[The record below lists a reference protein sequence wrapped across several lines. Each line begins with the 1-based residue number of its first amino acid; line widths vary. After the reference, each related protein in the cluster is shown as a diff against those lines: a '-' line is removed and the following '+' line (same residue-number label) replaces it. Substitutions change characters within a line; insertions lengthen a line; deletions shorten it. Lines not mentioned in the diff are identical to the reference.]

1 MALVSALRSPVA
13 LFLATGL
20 LALSGIVAG
29 TTELSRRAAAT
40 EAVADARQI
49 TEVLAHSVA
58 EPDMPRGLVLGEPGA
73 IDRFDR
79 AVLERLLVSD
89 VRRVKIW
96 TAEGLIVYSDKT
108 QVIGGRYPLDDDE
121 LEVLRTGA
129 TDAEV
134 SDLSKP
140 ENRFERDAGG
150 LLEVYTRVVSPE
162 GTPLLF
168 EVYFSA
174 AAVSTREDEI
184 ASQFRPIT
192 LTGLGLVVAVATALL
207 WLLTRRLRRSAEERE
222 RLLTAAVEASEAE
235 RLRIA
240 RDLHDGVVQDLAGA
254 TFTVGALA
262 RQAAL
267 RPETRRVLSDA
278 AAVLRGSQ
286 RSLRSLMMEIYPPD
300 LDATGL
306 PAALHD
312 LLAPAQAQGIEV
324 ALRAAPL
331 EDVDGQTLR
340 LVWRVAQEAVR
351 NALRHS
357 GAASFAVDLSV
368 EPAAAVA
375 SRRTVVLVVS
385 DDGKG
390 FAPGASRPSRFGLR
404 GLAGLVADAGGR
416 LHVASAPGSGTTVT
430 LWLEVAT

>member
-1 MALVSALRSPVA
+1 MPLVSALRSPVA

-40 EAVADARQI
+40 EAVADARQT

-79 AVLERLLVSD
+79 AVLDRLLVGD
-89 VRRVKIW
+89 VRRVKVW

-121 LEVLRTGA
+121 LAVLRTGA

-140 ENRFERDAGG
+140 ENRFERGAGG
-150 LLEVYTRVVSPE
+150 LLEVYTRVLSPE

-174 AAVSTREDEI
+174 EAVSTREDEI

-222 RLLTAAVEASEAE
+222 RLLTAAVEASDAE

-254 TFTVGALA
+254 TFTVAALA
-262 RQAAL
+262 RRPDL
-267 RPETRRVLSDA
+267 RPATRRGLSDA
-278 AAVLRGSQ
+278 AAVLRASQ

-324 ALRAAPL
+324 TLRTAAL

-357 GAASFAVDLSV
+357 GATSLAVDLRV
-368 EPAAAVA
+368 DPAPAGG

-385 DDGKG
+385 DDGRG
-390 FAPGASRPSRFGLR
+390 FDPTASRPARFGLR
-404 GLAGLVADAGGR
+404 GLAGLVADAGGG

-430 LWLEVAT
+430 LRLEVGT